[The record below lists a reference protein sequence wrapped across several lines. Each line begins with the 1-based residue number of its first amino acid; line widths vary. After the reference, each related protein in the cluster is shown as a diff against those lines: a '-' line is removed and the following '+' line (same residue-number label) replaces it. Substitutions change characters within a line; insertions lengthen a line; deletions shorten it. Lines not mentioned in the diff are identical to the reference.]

1 MKRLAIVLAA
11 IAAVA
16 VGSPAAAQDMGT
28 YAGTF
33 TAIADGLGQSVGQGI
48 SSSQSVF
55 VYAQGHAA
63 ISGAPAPASASPS
76 GPVKPETYQVQVV
89 FNAPTAVEAAGK
101 RDALLGQMQAVA
113 QRFNATMR
121 TSEVAVVL
129 GDPCSGPS
137 RTMAMACMRRAAM
150 AMGDPTTAAPAKAS
164 QTPAEKQFSAT
175 AEVSFSM
182 ADLSRAP
189 AFLDALH
196 AAGADSIGNMDEPVN
211 VSNIFARPNTYA
223 ATSAIS
229 DKIWDD
235 AARDAVRAA
244 RRQAGILAQADGRDV
259 GAARQILFLS
269 RTVESDQAVVT
280 VAVRFDLA
288 GAAKP

>member
-11 IAAVA
+11 AAAFAVA
-16 VGSPAAAQDMGT
+16 GPAAAQEMGT

-48 SSSQSVF
+48 SGSQSVF

-63 ISGAPAPASASPS
+63 ISGAPVAASTSAS
-76 GPVKPETYQVQVV
+76 GPVKPETYQVQVA

-129 GDPCSGPS
+129 GDPCNGPS
-137 RTMAMACMRRAAM
+137 RAMTMACMRRAAM
-150 AMGDPTTAAPAKAS
+150 GMGDPTAAPAKTS
-164 QTPAEKQFSAT
+164 QTPADKQFSAT

-196 AAGADSIGNMDEPVN
+196 AAGAESIGNMDEPMN
-211 VSNIFARPNTYA
+211 VSPMFVRPNTFA
-223 ATSAIS
+223 ATSGIS

-244 RRQAGILAQADGRDV
+244 RRQAAILAQADGRDV
-259 GAARQILFLS
+259 GDARQILFLARS
-269 RTVESDQAVVT
+269 VENDQALVT
-280 VAVRFDLA
+280 VAARFDLT
-288 GAAKP
+288 GAAKH